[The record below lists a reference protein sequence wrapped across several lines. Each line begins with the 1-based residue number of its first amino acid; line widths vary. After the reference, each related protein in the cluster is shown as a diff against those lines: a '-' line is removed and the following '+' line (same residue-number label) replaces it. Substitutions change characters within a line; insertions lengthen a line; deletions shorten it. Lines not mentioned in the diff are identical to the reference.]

1 MSLKRNI
8 LDLSKRKEIVL
19 QGGGE
24 DAIKKQASDYLAG
37 QERFVMAINR
47 VSIPSL
53 ILNTDSMDW
62 TSFAHDI
69 LNFSDST

>member
-1 MSLKRNI
+1 MGVVRTA
-8 LDLSKRKEIVL
+8 
-19 QGGGE
+19 
-24 DAIKKQASDYLAG
+24 DAIKKQASDYLAD